1 MSNWQNGG
9 FFSRVK
15 GNLIKWWQLVVL
27 PVLRINNNSA
37 KKPERFITE
46 ESEKPLQNGDS
57 VQKEKEVEVNTAQH
71 TENSV
76 PGNISVNP
84 NVAVEGV
91 NGEDLLEILNRI
103 NKEKERERL
112 QEIEKARQKA
122 EEQERIASIM
132 NANKVDVNAFIE
144 AGKAAIESNREKP
157 SEEDLKRAQEIMDRL
172 NREAAEDEAKKQAE
186 IEEARKK
193 AQETLS

>member
-91 NGEDLLEILNRI
+91 NGEDPLEILNRI